1 MGIFKHV
8 VLASDFSEASAGA
21 VHLATSIAKE
31 GGAALTV
38 VHVCELPVFPE
49 AVPPAD
55 MLKSI
60 TDADGKR
67 LDVLLASVRER
78 CPEARRV
85 LRTGSAWEEILAASA
100 EAKADLVVLGTHGRR
115 GLLHAMMGSVAERVV
130 RLSPVPVL
138 AVPSRAR

>member
-1 MGIFKHV
+1 MGLFKHV

-21 VHLATSIAKE
+21 VHLATSIARE
-31 GGAALTV
+31 NGAALTV

-49 AVPPAD
+49 AIPPAD
-55 MLKSI
+55 LLRSI
-60 TDADGKR
+60 TEADGRK
-67 LDVLLASVRER
+67 LDALLASVRER

-85 LRTGSAWEEILAASA
+85 LRTGSAWEEVLAVSA

-115 GLLHAMMGSVAERVV
+115 GLFHAVMGSVAERVV

-138 AVPSRAR
+138 AVPSHAR

>member
-1 MGIFKHV
+1 MGVFKQV

-21 VHLATSIAKE
+21 VHLATSIARE
-31 GGAALTV
+31 SGAALTV
-38 VHVCELPVFPE
+38 VHVSELPVFPE
-49 AVPPAD
+49 AIPPAD
-55 MLKSI
+55 MLRSI
-60 TDADGKR
+60 TEADGRK

-78 CPEARRV
+78 CPEAKRV